1 MTKETKMAG
10 GNKAAE
16 ADLMAAFEAFRDA
29 NDTRLAEIEARGASD
44 PLTDE
49 RLARIDR
56 RLEALSLKMARPEAG
71 SAPAAEPDARSE
83 AWGRYLRSGD
93 ESGLARLDVK
103 ALNAGTDAQGGYT
116 APPELDRLIEA
127 RLMAASPMRQ
137 IATVRQTS
145 AGTYRKPVSLGAAAS
160 WVSETGSR
168 TETAHSGLSLLEF
181 PAGEL
186 YAMPAA
192 TQTLLEDSYSDI
204 DAWLADEVENAF
216 AAQESAAFVSGDGA
230 NKPKGFL
237 DYDIVAEASHV
248 WGKVGSV
255 AGDFTAANAAD
266 QLIDLIYT
274 PKSQFRTNGRFVMNR
289 RTVAAVRKL
298 KDGDGRYLW
307 QPGTGGDP
315 ATILGYPVTEVE
327 DMPDIGTGNAAIAF
341 GDFRRVYP
349 IADRQ
354 GARVLRDPFS
364 AKPYVLF
371 YTTGRRRRT
380 PELRR
385 REGDG
390 VLIRFLSSP
399 LAGECG
405 REAVGGGSPLRPG
418 RQWRRFT
425 SRGRGRSSHSLFGKG
440 KPNVRIRYH
449 RSRSPGLA
457 ADQAAAGRVHDQGG
471 RSRRDPDQFHR
482 DRDRRRSRAVDR
494 LAPIG
499 ARPWWRSRRRSSDST
514 GGCSG
519 RSEQPPFPKEFTYDS
534 DGGDTA
540 SWGGFVSCG
549 GEGIPAHRA

>member
-16 ADLMAAFEAFRDA
+16 ADLMAAFEAFREA
-29 NDTRLAEIEARGASD
+29 NDARLAEIESKGASD

-49 RLARIDR
+49 RLSRIDR

-71 SAPAAEPDARSE
+71 AAPAAEPDARTE
-83 AWGRYLRSGD
+83 AWGRYLRQGD
-93 ESGLARLDVK
+93 DSGLAKLDVK
-103 ALNAGTDAQGGYT
+103 ALNTGTDAQGGYV

-127 RLMAASPMRQ
+127 RLLAASPMRQ

-160 WVSETGSR
+160 WVAEEGAR
-168 TETAHSGLSLLEF
+168 TETTHSGLALLEF

-192 TQTLLEDSYSDI
+192 TQALLEDSYADI

-216 AAQESAAFVSGDGA
+216 AAQESAAFVTGDGT

-237 DYDIVAEASHV
+237 DYEIVAEASHV

-255 AGDFTAANAAD
+255 AGDFGAANAAD

-274 PKSQFRTNGRFVMNR
+274 PKSQFRANGRFVMNR
-289 RTVAAVRKL
+289 RTVSAVRKL

-327 DMPDIGTGNAAIAF
+327 DMPDIGSGNAAIAF
-341 GDFRRVYP
+341 GDFRRFYL

-371 YTTGRRRRT
+371 YTTKR
-380 PELRR
+380 
-385 REGDG
+385 
-390 VLIRFLSSP
+390 
-399 LAGECG
+399 
-405 REAVGGGSPLRPG
+405 VGGGV
-418 RQWRRFT
+418 QNFD
-425 SRGRGRSSHSLFGKG
+425 
-440 KPNVRIRYH
+440 
-449 RSRSPGLA
+449 A
-457 ADQAAAGRVHDQGG
+457 AKVMV
-471 RSRRDPDQFHR
+471 F
-482 DRDRRRSRAVDR
+482 
-494 LAPIG
+494 
-499 ARPWWRSRRRSSDST
+499 
-514 GGCSG
+514 
-519 RSEQPPFPKEFTYDS
+519 
-534 DGGDTA
+534 
-540 SWGGFVSCG
+540 
-549 GEGIPAHRA
+549 